1 MEELRITLS
10 VEETN
15 LILGSLS
22 ELPYKLSNGLI
33 TKITAQAEGQIKDSQ
48 TKAQTKIPTHAAA
61 ETSTDVSK

>member
-10 VEETN
+10 VEEIN

-33 TKITAQAEGQIKDSQ
+33 AKITAQAEGQIKDSQ
-48 TKAQTKIPTHAAA
+48 TKAQIPTPATV
-61 ETSTDVSK
+61 ETSTDISK